1 MNGFL
6 LIDKPSGISSAQC
19 VSRIKK
25 ILNEK
30 KVGHCG
36 TLDPLATGVLALA
49 LGKATKT
56 VKYIMDNYLEIQKKM
71 EKNDLPTKEGMIKQI
86 SEIINL

>member
-6 LIDKPSGISSAQC
+6 LIDKPSGITSAEC

-30 KVGHCG
+30 K
-36 TLDPLATGVLALA
+36 LAIAAL
-49 LGKATKT
+49 
-56 VKYIMDNYLEIQKKM
+56 
-71 EKNDLPTKEGMIKQI
+71 
-86 SEIINL
+86 

>member
-6 LIDKPSGISSAQC
+6 LIDKPSGISSRGC
-19 VSRIKK
+19 LDLVKK

-36 TLDPLATGVLALA
+36 TLDPLATGILPVSI
-49 LGKATKT
+49 GEATKLA
-56 VKYIMDNYLEIQKKM
+56 IMLAVNPKRIR
-71 EKNDLPTKEGMIKQI
+71 
-86 SEIINL
+86 